1 MRATSI
7 ATCALL
13 VALAEPAL
21 LIIMAS
27 LIGTVVVGMLLP
39 IFTLQGHDQMN
50 RMNNHK
56 TRPAAFTL
64 IELLL
69 VLVILGVLAL
79 VVVPKFAGRSE
90 EARKT
95 AARTDV
101 SMLEGQIDIF
111 EQDCGRF
118 PSNDEGLGVLVT
130 QPRQRAEVEGP
141 VHQARRAEG
150 SVGERIRLPLSRHA
164 QRQQLRPLLDR
175 PGWSRG
181 DG

>member
-1 MRATSI
+1 
-7 ATCALL
+7 
-13 VALAEPAL
+13 
-21 LIIMAS
+21 
-27 LIGTVVVGMLLP
+27 
-39 IFTLQGHDQMN
+39 MN

-130 QPRQRAEVEGP
+130 QPANAPKWKGPYIKRGVPKDPWGNEYVYRYPGTHNVNSYDLYSLGPDGHEGNDDIDNWT
-141 VHQARRAEG
+141 HGQ
-150 SVGERIRLPLSRHA
+150 
-164 QRQQLRPLLDR
+164 
-175 PGWSRG
+175 
-181 DG
+181 